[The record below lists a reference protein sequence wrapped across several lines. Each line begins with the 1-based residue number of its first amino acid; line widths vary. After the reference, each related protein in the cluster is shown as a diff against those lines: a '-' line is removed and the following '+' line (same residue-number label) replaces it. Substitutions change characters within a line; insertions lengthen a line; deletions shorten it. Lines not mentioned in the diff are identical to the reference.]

1 MTVIFRLYSRPT
13 PAPHTTFIILQQPYL
28 YDQTVQTFDYVKL
41 GYFYNQGIR

>member
-1 MTVIFRLYSRPT
+1 MTVIRGCTADPLLLP
-13 PAPHTTFIILQQPYL
+13 IQQPYL